1 MWLHFV
7 LSIEGTLMQSL
18 EKVAEAAFG
27 KAIKKWAGDR
37 HLRLEYVKFTGAMG
51 WPDRFVTWRR
61 ADGTPGL
68 IWIEWKRKGEKPRPL
83 QLHIHLLLRSM
94 GHDVRVY
101 DDWHV
106 ALSEVQAVVEST
118 I

>member
-1 MWLHFV
+1 M
-7 LSIEGTLMQSL
+7 ESL

-27 KAIKKWAGDR
+27 KAIRKWADER
-37 HLRLEYVKFTGAMG
+37 KIKLEYVKFTGSMG
-51 WPDRFVTWRR
+51 WPDRIVLWQ
-61 ADGTPGL
+61 GGHL

-83 QLHIHLLLRSM
+83 QAHIHQLLRSM

-106 ALSEVQAVVEST
+106 ALSEVQAEVAAT

>member
-1 MWLHFV
+1 MQ
-7 LSIEGTLMQSL
+7 EGTVMQSL
-18 EKVAEAAFG
+18 EKVAETVFG

-68 IWIEWKRKGEKPRPL
+68 IWIEWK
-83 QLHIHLLLRSM
+83 
-94 GHDVRVY
+94 
-101 DDWHV
+101 
-106 ALSEVQAVVEST
+106 
-118 I
+118 